1 MENIREQMEKLEIS
15 SEAIN
20 EVLFVA
26 KRMDDKGLVNS
37 FAGNI
42 STKKDGK
49 IYITPTGQNKGLL
62 TPEKIAVI
70 NKDGERIWGM
80 KETSEVIMHSMAY
93 DICRS
98 KWMGC
103 RWCSSQSF

>member
-49 IYITPTGQNKGLL
+49 IYITPTGQNKGLTYTGKKL
-62 TPEKIAVI
+62 QVI
-70 NKDGERIWGM
+70 NEDGRKNLGI
-80 KETSEVIMHSMAY
+80 
-93 DICRS
+93 
-98 KWMGC
+98 
-103 RWCSSQSF
+103 

>member
-49 IYITPTGQNKGLL
+49 ICLL
-62 TPEKIAVI
+62 Y
-70 NKDGERIWGM
+70 
-80 KETSEVIMHSMAY
+80 TSRCV
-93 DICRS
+93 
-98 KWMGC
+98 
-103 RWCSSQSF
+103 

>member
-42 STKKDGK
+42 STKG
-49 IYITPTGQNKGLL
+49 
-62 TPEKIAVI
+62 
-70 NKDGERIWGM
+70 R
-80 KETSEVIMHSMAY
+80 
-93 DICRS
+93 
-98 KWMGC
+98 
-103 RWCSSQSF
+103 

>member
-42 STKKDGK
+42 STKRTVRFILHLQDRIKDFLHRK
-49 IYITPTGQNKGLL
+49 KLQLL
-62 TPEKIAVI
+62 
-70 NKDGERIWGM
+70 M
-80 KETSEVIMHSMAY
+80 KMVKESGV
-93 DICRS
+93 
-98 KWMGC
+98 
-103 RWCSSQSF
+103 

>member
-42 STKKDGK
+42 STKKAGK
-49 IYITPTGQNKGLL
+49 IYIHLQDRIKDFLHRKKLQLL
-62 TPEKIAVI
+62 
-70 NKDGERIWGM
+70 M
-80 KETSEVIMHSMAY
+80 KMVKESGV
-93 DICRS
+93 
-98 KWMGC
+98 
-103 RWCSSQSF
+103 

>member
-49 IYITPTGQNKGLL
+49 IYITPTGQKDFLHRKKLQLL
-62 TPEKIAVI
+62 
-70 NKDGERIWGM
+70 M
-80 KETSEVIMHSMAY
+80 KMVKESGV
-93 DICRS
+93 
-98 KWMGC
+98 
-103 RWCSSQSF
+103 